1 MALKPQR
8 ASEYESVQTEQARA
22 ACLHLATIL
31 GDLANDV
38 TVIGGLAPGLI
49 IDQQSGAERHVG
61 TADLDVALSL
71 AVFDEQRYAQIA
83 ARLRQHGFG
92 PDRNEKGGSTPQRWR
107 RPGTKITIDFL
118 IAARQAGVA
127 PGSVKWLEDDF
138 AAIGADGADLAFHDR
153 VSVDLDGL
161 TLDGAMAR
169 REVWVS
175 GPGAFTVLKARA
187 FYLRGERK
195 DAYDLVY
202 LLANWPQGIADIA
215 ARMVRLQGEDTFKV
229 IAEAVAN
236 LGADFATPDH
246 SGPDAYARFVD
257 APSDAERMALQAQAY
272 AYVADLLGHFDGTAT
287 V

>member
-8 ASEYESVQTEQARA
+8 ASEYGVFETEQARA

-31 GDLANDV
+31 GDLASDV

-49 IDQQSGAERHVG
+49 VDQHSGAERHVG
-61 TADLDVALSL
+61 TADLDVALGI
-71 AVFDEQRYAQIA
+71 AVFDERRYAEIA
-83 ARLRQHGFG
+83 ARLRRHGFE
-92 PDRNEKGGSTPQRWR
+92 PDRNEKGGTTPQRWR
-107 RPGTKITIDFL
+107 RAGVKITIDFL
-118 IAARQAGVA
+118 IAAQHAGVA

-161 TLDGAMAR
+161 TLDGALAR

-187 FYLRGERK
+187 FHLRGERT

-202 LLANWPQGIADIA
+202 LLVNWPQGIVDIA
-215 ARMVRLQGEDTFKV
+215 ARMVRLQAEDTFKV

-246 SGPDAYARFVD
+246 NGPGSYARFLD
-257 APSDAERMALQAQAY
+257 APSDAERVALQAQAY
-272 AYVADLLGHFDGTAT
+272 AYVADLLGHFDRTAT